1 MHCTYFKQVLMYI
14 CLCSQNT
21 GYKASTEG
29 RVHSEHNL
37 QRARSYSSWDRVA
50 RGGSQTRKAAPG
62 KGKETMFHNL
72 IFVFFLE
79 VL

>member
-1 MHCTYFKQVLMYI
+1 MCI

-37 QRARSYSSWDRVA
+37 QRARSYSSWDRNA
-50 RGGSQTRKAAPG
+50 RGGSQTRKTAPG
-62 KGKETMFHNL
+62 NENL
-72 IFVFFLE
+72 PSLILLQQNFYYNPL
-79 VL
+79 